1 MIKLL
6 NQYKSYLNKSNLN
19 SNTVSAYIS
28 DAEKFSD
35 YLYDKRIKNIKKAD
49 KKVINSFLLRLQKE
63 GKSQATIARTVASM
77 RYFYVF
83 LLSQGLV
90 KENYANKVKPPNFE
104 KKLPEILTAEEV
116 MLFLEQPN
124 GSDFKSV
131 RDKAMLELLYATGI
145 RATELIELNFSDA
158 NSNIG
163 YIRCKKNESERI
175 IPLGK
180 PSMSALE
187 NYMTIRKEIAKE
199 EESALFVNMSGSRMT
214 RQGFWKIVKLYAKNA
229 GIEKDLTPHML
240 RHSFAVHL
248 LENGADIQSIQFML
262 GHTDVST
269 TKVYTKV
276 LNNKLKDVYS
286 KAHPRAK

>member
-6 NQYKSYLNKSNLN
+6 NQYKTYLNKSNLN
-19 SNTVSAYIS
+19 SNTVSAYVS

-35 YLYDKRIKNIKKAD
+35 YLYEKRIKNINKAD
-49 KKVINSFLLRLQKE
+49 KKVINSFLSRLQKE
-63 GKSQATIARTVASM
+63 GKSHATIARTVASM
-77 RYFYVF
+77 RFFYEF
-83 LLSQGLV
+83 LLSHGLI
-90 KENYANKVKPPNFE
+90 KENYANRVKPPVFE
-104 KKLPEILTAEEV
+104 KKLPETLSAEEV
-116 MLFLEQPN
+116 MIFLEQPN
-124 GSDFKSV
+124 GSDTKSM

-145 RATELIELNFSDA
+145 RVTELINLNISDA
-158 NSNIG
+158 NADIG
-163 YIRCKKNESERI
+163 YIRCKKNDAERI

-180 PSMSALE
+180 PSMTALE
-187 NYMTIRKEIAKE
+187 NYLEIRKQIAKDGE
-199 EESALFVNMSGSRMT
+199 IALFVNMNGNRMT
-214 RQGFWKIVKLYAKNA
+214 RQGFWKIVKFYASAA
-229 GIEKDLTPHML
+229 GIDKELTPHML

-262 GHTDVST
+262 GHTDVSV

>member
-1 MIKLL
+1 MIKIL
-6 NQYKSYLNKSNLN
+6 NQYKGHLNKSNLN

-35 YLYDKRIKNIKKAD
+35 YLYDKRIKTIKKAD
-49 KKVINSFLLRLQKE
+49 KRVVNSFLLRLQKE

-77 RYFYVF
+77 RFFYDY

-90 KENYANKVKPPNFE
+90 KENYANKIKPPVFE

-116 MLFLEQPN
+116 MLFLEQPKA
-124 GSDFKSV
+124 SDPKSI

-145 RATELIELNFSDA
+145 RVTELINLNISDA

-163 YIRCKKNESERI
+163 YIRCRKNENERI

-187 NYMTIRKEIAKE
+187 NYLVIRKRIAKDNE
-199 EESALFVNMSGSRMT
+199 QALFVNMNGSRMT
-214 RQGFWKIVKLYAKNA
+214 RQGFWKIVRFYAASA
-229 GIEKDLTPHML
+229 GIEKELTPHTL

-269 TKVYTKV
+269 TKIYTKV
-276 LNNKLKDVYS
+276 LNNKLKNIYS